1 MSNILLHY
9 QNDNII
15 PVLQINHHF
24 GSVDNIELEGNGK
37 LCIQTPYLDVPFEVK
52 QYENDRKS
60 TNIALSLTGD
70 NKELPPFKEFL
81 NTIDRQ
87 IIKTHTNIF
96 GDYQQPDRYTT
107 LMKKIDNSISPFILR
122 IKANYS
128 KIDGYDYL
136 GNKINISR
144 FNINKLLSYQKIR
157 CIFQLSGLYYFPNN
171 INTSSGDEI
180 SNYRS
185 NSRFQPILHLLS
197 IQLDKPIIKYT
208 PNQFSFIDNNP
219 DTNND
224 NQCNICLSNLNTSRG
239 ITKLKCGHSYH
250 MECINKWFTT
260 NRELSCPYC
269 RDT

>member
-9 QNDNII
+9 QNDDTI
-15 PVLQINHHF
+15 PELKINHHF
-24 GSVDNIELEGNGK
+24 GSVDNIELDDNVK
-37 LCIQTPYLDVPFEVK
+37 LSIQTPYLEVPFDAK
-52 QYENDRKS
+52 QYENHRKS

-81 NTIDRQ
+81 NTIDRH
-87 IIKTHTNIF
+87 IITSHKKLFDDTKQ
-96 GDYQQPDRYTT
+96 DSRYAT
-107 LMKKIDNSISPFILR
+107 LMKKIDNSIAPYILR

-136 GNKINISR
+136 GNKININR
-144 FNINKLLSYQKIR
+144 FNINKLLSHQKIR
-157 CIFQLSGLYYFPNN
+157 CIFQLSGLFYFPDN
-171 INTSSGDEI
+171 SGSRDEI
-180 SNYRS
+180 SKYRT

-197 IQLDKPIIKYT
+197 IQLDKPILKYT
-208 PNQFSFIDNNP
+208 PNQFSFIDNNH
-219 DTNND
+219 TTND

-239 ITKLKCGHSYH
+239 ITKLKCGHTYH
-250 MECINKWFTT
+250 MECINRWFTT